1 MDAAT
6 GQGRGQ
12 PDLAGLIAAHQQRTH
27 ESFRAMAR
35 RSGDQLHHQSLQG
48 WAAAPP
54 KAFPKKRETFEQLA
68 QVLDTD
74 VTTVVLAFA
83 RSLGLDV
90 RATGP
95 AADRVLP
102 PDAERLTERQR
113 AVLLSVVDVMVNPD
127 AEDSGSVTGRDA
139 LRRVARRRERQ

>member
-1 MDAAT
+1 MDEAA
-6 GQGRGQ
+6 GGGRGH
-12 PDLAGLIAAHQQRTH
+12 PDLSELIRAHH
-27 ESFRAMAR
+27 EQTRESYRSMAR

-68 QVLDTD
+68 HVLDTD

-83 RSLGLDV
+83 CSLGLDV
-90 RATGP
+90 RAAGP
-95 AADRVLP
+95 GADRVLP
-102 PDAERLTERQR
+102 PDAERLTQRQR

-127 AEDSGSVTGRDA
+127 AQERDASGRGA
-139 LRRVARRRERQ
+139 LRRVARRRERS

>member
-1 MDAAT
+1 MDSAT
-6 GQGRGQ
+6 GDGRAQ
-12 PDLAGLIAAHQQRTH
+12 PDLAGLIGAHQQRTR

-35 RSGDQLHHQSLQG
+35 RSGDRLHHQSLQG
-48 WAAAPP
+48 WASAPP

-68 QVLDTD
+68 EVLDTD

-90 RATGP
+90 RASGP

-127 AEDSGSVTGRDA
+127 AGDGRSATSGDR
-139 LRRVARRRERQ
+139 LRRVARGRDRQ